1 MSINEKYYWLKLK
14 DDFFN
19 NKEIKKL
26 RRIAGGD
33 TYIIIY
39 LKMQLLSIKQGGIIK
54 FDQTEENLGEQLSLE
69 IDEGVDNIMMVLSF
83 MKSNNLIEDLT
94 GNEYMLTKVPRL
106 IGKETDAAER
116 MRNMRERNNVTVGE
130 NRDVTMLHSNLTEL
144 NTQKKRNNVTPM
156 LQDVT
161 QRKEIEIR
169 EKKKEIKIDYTT
181 TDSIIDYFN
190 EKTGKNLRHKDV
202 SRKPIK
208 ARLNENFT
216 FEECKQVIDIKYDE
230 WIDDENM
237 AKFIRI
243 STFFGNKFEIYL
255 NQQVEEKLSASA
267 REMMKRAFSGASL

>member
-1 MSINEKYYWLKLK
+1 MKDAYYFSHDSNAK
-14 DDFFN
+14 DDPKCMLLIETLQLEGYGIFWMLVETLRDQPSYKYPIALIPALARRYN
-19 NKEIKKL
+19 TTSDKL
-26 RRIAGGD
+26 RTVIYNFGLFEIENDEFFYSHSLNRRMEKWDERREQRRLAGIASG
-33 TYIIIY
+33 
-39 LKMQLLSIKQGGIIK
+39 KSRKQK
-54 FDQTEENLGEQLSLE
+54 A
-69 IDEGVDNIMMVLSF
+69 
-83 MKSNNLIEDLT
+83 LIERPFNGCSTNVEL
-94 GNEYMLTKVPRL
+94 R
-106 IGKETDAAER
+106 KE
-116 MRNMRERNNVTVGE
+116 
-130 NRDVTMLHSNLTEL
+130 
-144 NTQKKRNNVTPM
+144 KKR
-156 LQDVT
+156 
-161 QRKEIEIR
+161 E
-169 EKKKEIKIDYTT
+169 EKKGEEIKIDYTI

-267 REMMKRAFSGASL
+267 REMMKRAFSGARL